1 MDEILKLLQN
11 SQTTI
16 SKLDVICSSNFLN
29 IDRDVYLRVC
39 IILDEVIK
47 IFSSKISLHSIL
59 SLKVSEK
66 LNLVKNLKKFKN
78 KIKVL
83 KMKWLKSNNEIDEE
97 FLRTISSFL
106 QALQKKVELIFKLD
120 WILDNFLYF
129 QLNFLISR
137 YFNYVTK
144 IVEKNS

>member
-120 WILDNFLYF
+120 
-129 QLNFLISR
+129 
-137 YFNYVTK
+137 
-144 IVEKNS
+144 

>member
-1 MDEILKLLQN
+1 M
-11 SQTTI
+11 
-16 SKLDVICSSNFLN
+16 
-29 IDRDVYLRVC
+29 
-39 IILDEVIK
+39 IK

-120 WILDNFLYF
+120 
-129 QLNFLISR
+129 
-137 YFNYVTK
+137 
-144 IVEKNS
+144 